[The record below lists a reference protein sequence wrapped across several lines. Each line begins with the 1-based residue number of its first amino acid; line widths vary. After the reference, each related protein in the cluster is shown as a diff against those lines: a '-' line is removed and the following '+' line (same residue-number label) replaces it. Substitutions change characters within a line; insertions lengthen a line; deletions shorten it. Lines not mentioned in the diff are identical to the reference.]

1 MKHVFRLIIIM
12 SLFLMITGC
21 KSEDPVPTT
30 SSQAFLIKPGDLIVV
45 NSTSDSLLL
54 LDSYGNFKTILY
66 DVDNIGESLYAIA
79 FKSDTKEIMFTVN
92 GATRVGAVSVVDGT
106 YRNLISDTN
115 LTATV
120 RGLTQ
125 LAGGDILVVET
136 SNVERFSTN
145 GVRKTLVNAV
155 VWPNT
160 LGAMT
165 TIEQISAT
173 ADGGFVACASGTDNI
188 KRFTEDAVQVG
199 VTVATGGADAFGCV
213 EMANGNI
220 AMAYNIAATD
230 SIRTANSLL
239 GGVTSIYAD
248 QAYLGSPRT
257 LTIALNGNI
266 LAVDSVYNQIVEI
279 TPTGTFVRILGGG
292 ILGTPNAV
300 FSVPNY

>member
-1 MKHVFRLIIIM
+1 M

-54 LDSYGNFKTILY
+54 LDSNGNFKTVLY
-66 DVDNIGESLYAIA
+66 DVDNIGESLYGIA
-79 FKSDTKEIMFTVN
+79 FKSDTKEIIFTVN

-115 LTATV
+115 LTATI
-120 RGLTQ
+120 RGVTQ
-125 LAGGDILVVET
+125 LVGGDILVAENN
-136 SNVERFSTN
+136 NVERFSTT
-145 GVRKTLVNAV
+145 GVRKVLVNAV

-165 TIEQISAT
+165 NIEQLHAT
-173 ADGGFVACASGTDNI
+173 ADGGFIACASTSDNL
-188 KRFTEDAVQVG
+188 KRFTENVVQVG
-199 VTVATGGADAFGCV
+199 VTVAPGVGTDIFGCV
-213 EMANGNI
+213 EMANGSI
-220 AMAYNIAATD
+220 AMSYNIGATD
-230 SIRTANSLL
+230 SIRTASSLL
-239 GGVTSIYAD
+239 AGVTSIYAD

-266 LAVDSVYNQIVEI
+266 LTVDSIYNQIVEI
-279 TPTGTFVRILGGG
+279 TPTGTFVRTLGGG

>member
-1 MKHVFRLIIIM
+1 MKHVLSLIIIM
-12 SLFLMITGC
+12 TLFLIITGC

-54 LDSYGNFKTILY
+54 LDSNGNFKTVLY

-92 GATRVGAVSVVDGT
+92 GATRVGAVSVVDGS
-106 YRNLISDTN
+106 YRSLISDAN

-125 LAGGDILVVET
+125 LSGGDILVAENN
-136 SNVERFSTN
+136 NVERFSTT
-145 GVRKTLVNAV
+145 GVRKVLVNAV

-165 TIEQISAT
+165 NIEQLHAT
-173 ADGGFVACASGTDNI
+173 ANGELIACASTSDNI
-188 KRFTEDAVQVG
+188 RRFTANAVQVG
-199 VTVATGGADAFGCV
+199 AIIATGGADPFGCV

-220 AMAYNIAATD
+220 AMSYNIGTTD
-230 SIRTANSLL
+230 SIRTASSLL
-239 GGVTSIYAD
+239 AGVTSIYAD

-266 LAVDSVYNQIVEI
+266 LTVDSVYNQIVEI
-279 TPTGTFVRILGGG
+279 TPTGTFVRTLGGG